1 MEAWIFNPPSSSVLP
16 QHPGQG
22 PRSPNLV
29 QGVWS
34 SPGGTAVQ
42 DVLTERMNDW
52 ICTERESGGWGRPEC
67 GATYSP
73 TVSTGNLEIGRFQ
86 HSPQGGAAVT
96 TRALD
101 LPPNLCSEILD

>member
-52 ICTERESGGWGRPEC
+52 ICTERESVRLEM
-67 GATYSP
+67 
-73 TVSTGNLEIGRFQ
+73 TVAERLHEIMG
-86 HSPQGGAAVT
+86 
-96 TRALD
+96 
-101 LPPNLCSEILD
+101 

>member
-52 ICTERESGGWGRPEC
+52 ICNDSDYQGCGGGKIL
-67 GATYSP
+67 TSQ
-73 TVSTGNLEIGRFQ
+73 TVGKITF
-86 HSPQGGAAVT
+86 H
-96 TRALD
+96 
-101 LPPNLCSEILD
+101 